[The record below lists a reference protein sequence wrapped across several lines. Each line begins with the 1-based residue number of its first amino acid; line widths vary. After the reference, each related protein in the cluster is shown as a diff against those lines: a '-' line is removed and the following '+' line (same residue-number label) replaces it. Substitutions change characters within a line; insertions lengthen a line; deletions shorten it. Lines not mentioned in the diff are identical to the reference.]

1 MLREN
6 SKLNIIE
13 LLINR
18 GFSYEKGGGE
28 LREKNPTDILPK

>member
-6 SKLNIIE
+6 SKSNAIE

-18 GFSYEKGGGE
+18 GFSYKKREK
-28 LREKNPTDILPK
+28 LREKNPTDTLPK